1 VRAVNQYFVCV
12 NSPIQEEGTLRK
24 FLLVFVLGCILVG
37 SSSAY
42 ADGRHS
48 IAAAGGIAWIEADE
62 ETWYVTAG
70 FRFHL
75 DDNWAVEPDFGY
87 WKQDEAEDLC
97 LRRGCIVYNLRDA
110 HAGVNVLYVGTAG
123 KIGLYTGGGLAAH
136 WRKREVER
144 NVVPPENNP
153 DIEETNL
160 GAQILFG
167 VDIPIG
173 NSVDITTAIR
183 NDFIFRNDDLNNQS
197 VFKLYAGLRFYFD

>member
-1 VRAVNQYFVCV
+1 
-12 NSPIQEEGTLRK
+12 LRK

-42 ADGRHS
+42 ADGRNS
-48 IAAAGGIAWIEADE
+48 IAAAGGIAWIEDDD

-87 WKQDEAEDLC
+87 WKQDEAQELC
-97 LRRGCIVYNLRDA
+97 LRRGCIVYSLRDI

-136 WRKREVER
+136 WREREIER
-144 NVVPPENNP
+144 NVNPPEGLP
-153 DIEETNL
+153 LEATRL
-160 GAQILFG
+160 GVQILFG
-167 VDIPIG
+167 ADFPIG
-173 NSVDITTAIR
+173 NNVDITAAIR
-183 NDFIFRNDDLNNQS
+183 DDFIFRDDDLDTQT
-197 VFKLYAGLRFYFD
+197 VVKVYAGLRFYFD